1 MKRPILQFVGTKSLV
16 FMLLLGGTV
25 AISFRQQV
33 DSPKRYPFVYPASF
47 GNNYMVPSSNVTT
60 EEGVQLGRMLFYE
73 TRLSA
78 NNTISCANCHKQEYA
93 FADNRRQSVGHDG
106 SLTTR
111 NAMALVNLLWV
122 KQFFWDGRVKGLEEQ
137 AVFPLTDPHEM
148 GQALEESVEKLQQTA
163 EYPTL
168 FKAAFGTDVTA
179 KGIVRALAQFERTL
193 ISASSRY
200 DRFLNGEYLPDSS
213 EKRGMDLFT
222 TANCAHC
229 HGGPK
234 MYKELFHNNG
244 FDISRI
250 DPGRSAFTGRQED
263 KGRFRVATLRNI
275 ALTSPYMHDGRFATL
290 REVLDHYSD
299 HIQPSETLSPFLTDH
314 DGNSRLLRLT
324 SQEKTDIIAFLQLLT
339 DSTFITNP
347 LFSNPFNVN

>member
-1 MKRPILQFVGTKSLV
+1 MKKPVLKFILTKYFVLIFVIGTTL
-16 FMLLLGGTV
+16 T
-25 AISFRQQV
+25 IPFRQQIEL
-33 DSPKRYPFVYPASF
+33 PQPYPLEYPVSF
-47 GNNYMVPSSNVTT
+47 GNNYVVPASNPTT
-60 EEGVQLGRMLFYE
+60 EPGVKLGRMLFYE

-78 NNTISCANCHKQEYA
+78 NSTVSCASCHKQEYA
-93 FADNRRQSVGHDG
+93 FADNRRQSLGHDG

-137 AVFPLTDPHEM
+137 ATFPLTDPHEM
-148 GQALEESVEKLQQTA
+148 GQVLEESVKKLKQTA
-163 EYPTL
+163 EYPAL
-168 FKAAFGTDVTA
+168 FQAAFGTDVTA
-179 KGIVRALAQFERTL
+179 KGIVQALAQFERTL

-200 DRFLNGEYLPDSS
+200 DRFLSGQYLLDPS
-213 EKRGMDLFT
+213 EKRGMDLFK

-244 FDISRI
+244 FDISSI

-290 REVLDHYSD
+290 RDVLDHYSD
-299 HIQPSETLSPFLTDH
+299 HIQPSETLSPFLTD
-314 DGNSRLLRLT
+314 DAGNIRLLRLT

-339 DSTFITNP
+339 DSTFVTNP
-347 LFSNPFNVN
+347 LFSDPFNLN